1 MPENPERF
9 VAFLRGIFA
18 RPGEYLDMCF
28 LNKDVRPR
36 AITLQTMCRTGR
48 CGRFWQAEIF
58 SQNAETPAAFRQKV
72 RAIGQASDRIRECQ
86 PTSDPLRCLSP
97 FRNSG
102 TISRWPILTKNSRGF

>member
-72 RAIGQASDRIRECQ
+72 RAIGQVSAESVNAW
-86 PTSDPLRCLSP
+86 PLV
-97 FRNSG
+97 
-102 TISRWPILTKNSRGF
+102 ISCGVYPRFETQERFQDGRS